1 MFVRA
6 SRPVWICAA
15 IVVLAIVFSLILG
28 SDFVGALIL
37 GLAFGSVFALL
48 ALGLVLTYRTTGVF
62 NLAFGPLAF
71 FISAVYYDT
80 HITHH
85 WPMYLALVWSV
96 LIVAPLTGL
105 LFDRLLFRF
114 LRSASE
120 TAKLVSVLGL
130 FVAVPQIVYLW
141 FGFQSKSGAVG
152 IVPHGDVAYSP
163 IHNVFVSRDDIALIV
178 TAFLVF
184 LGLTL
189 VLRYTAIGLRMR
201 AVVESSRLTELAGV
215 NADRVSMTS
224 WMLASTLAGL
234 AGVLLTPKFAGQ
246 VSYPYYEELVIAAIA
261 AAVFAGLTNI
271 PLAYVGGL
279 ALGVLQQLLSRY
291 LPTNNLFATTL
302 KPALPFVVGFAVLVI
317 SPTVARRRAVTDPL
331 AGVDP
336 PPPAPASTERSAAL
350 TNATRIAAIVFF
362 VIAGVYVFGHSS
374 AYVLDLTE
382 QTVILT
388 VIFLSITVI
397 VGFAG
402 QVSLCQAAF
411 AAVGG
416 AATAQLAANAGV
428 SVLLAMVL
436 GAAAAAL
443 MGGILA
449 IPLLRLGGI
458 FFSLATLAF
467 AFFFDTVIL
476 QLGWV
481 GGGTAAVSVPRPTL
495 AGIDF
500 SRSNKNF
507 LVLTLI
513 VFVITSLVVIWV
525 RNGTTGRYLDAMR
538 GSEVAAASIG
548 INRNRVR
555 IVAFALSAAI
565 AGLGGGL
572 YAMYYQS
579 GNSTSLQT
587 SFIPEYGL
595 VWIVLVVT
603 LGPRTVEG
611 AINAAI
617 GYVFF
622 QNIVLPTWLPWIFNN
637 VQLWLN
643 RTVHLTAPWANG
655 YHEWYHLHGLPAG
668 LVPIFF
674 GIGAFTYAKHPE
686 GILEFQK
693 RRSLGRVQKGID
705 RFSKGDK
712 DGTAPAVPVA
722 PTDTPVAA
730 AGGNA

>member
-1 MFVRA
+1 V
-6 SRPVWICAA
+6 
-15 IVVLAIVFSLILG
+15 

-37 GLAFGSVFALL
+37 GLSFGSVFALL
-48 ALGLVLTYRTTGVF
+48 SLGLVLTYRTTGVF

-71 FISAVYYDT
+71 FIAAVYYDT

-85 WPMYLALVWSV
+85 WPMYLALAFSV
-96 LIVAPLTGL
+96 LFVAPLTGL
-105 LFDRLLFRF
+105 IFDRALFRY
-114 LRSASE
+114 LRTASE

-141 FGFQSKSGAVG
+141 FGFQSRSGAVG

-163 IHNVFVSRDDIALIV
+163 IHNVFISRDDIALIV
-178 TAFLVF
+178 CAFAVF
-184 LGLTL
+184 MGLTF
-189 VLRYTAIGLRMR
+189 VLRYTALGLRMR
-201 AVVESSRLTELAGV
+201 AVVESARLTELAGV
-215 NADRVSMTS
+215 NADRVSMIS

-246 VSYPYYEELVIAAIA
+246 VTYPYYEQLVVAAIA
-261 AAVFAGLTNI
+261 AAVVAGLSSI
-271 PLAYVGGL
+271 PLAYAGGL
-279 ALGVLQQLLSRY
+279 ALGVLQQMLSRY

-302 KPALPFVVGFAVLVI
+302 KPALPFVVGFAVLVL
-317 SPTVARRRAVTDPL
+317 SPQIARRRAVTDPL

-336 PPPAPASTERSAAL
+336 PPPAPAHASRSAAL
-350 TNATRIAAIVFF
+350 TNMTRIAAVVFF
-362 VIAGVYVFGHSS
+362 VVCGVYIFGHSS
-374 AYVLDLTE
+374 DYVLDLT
-382 QTVILT
+382 QQAVILT

-397 VGFAG
+397 TGFAG

-416 AATAQLAANAGV
+416 AATAQLAAQAGV

-436 GAAAAAL
+436 GALVAAVMGAAL
-443 MGGILA
+443 AL
-449 IPLLRLGGI
+449 PLLRLGGI

-481 GGGTAAVSVPRPTL
+481 GGGTSNVAVPRPTL
-495 AGIDF
+495 LGIDF
-500 SRSNKNF
+500 SQSNKNF
-507 LVLTLI
+507 LALT
-513 VFVITSLVVIWV
+513 VVILLLTSLVVIWV
-525 RNGTTGRYLDAMR
+525 RSGTTGRYLDAMR
-538 GSEVAAASIG
+538 GSEIAAASVG
-548 INRNRVR
+548 INRNRAR

-572 YAMYYQS
+572 YVMYSQS
-579 GNSTSLQT
+579 GNSTTLQT
-587 SFIPEYGL
+587 QFIPEYGL

-603 LGPRTVEG
+603 LGPRSVEG

-617 GYVFF
+617 GFVFF
-622 QNIVLPTWLPWIFNN
+622 QNIVLPTWLPWAFNN
-637 VQLWLN
+637 VQLWII
-643 RTVHLTAPWANG
+643 RIIHLHSPAGVG

-693 RRSLGRVQKGID
+693 RRSLGRVQRLFD
-705 RFSKGDK
+705 RFSKGD
-712 DGTAPAVPVA
+712 GSGGAAEVAVA
-722 PTDTPVAA
+722 PSETPVTAS
-730 AGGNA
+730 AGGQA

>member
-1 MFVRA
+1 VVA
-6 SRPVWICAA
+6 T
-15 IVVLAIVFSLILG
+15 IVLSLVLG

-71 FISAVYYDT
+71 FIAAVYYDT

-105 LFDRLLFRF
+105 AFDRLLFRY

-178 TAFLVF
+178 SAFLVF

-201 AVVESSRLTELAGV
+201 AVVESARLTELAGV

-246 VSYPYYEELVIAAIA
+246 VTYPYYEQLVIAAIA
-261 AAVFAGLTNI
+261 AAVLAGLTNI
-271 PLAYVGGL
+271 PLAYAGGL

-317 SPTVARRRAVTDPL
+317 SPVVAKRRAVTDPL

-336 PPPAPASTERSAAL
+336 PPPAPASMNRSAAL
-350 TNATRIAAIVFF
+350 TNATRIAAVVFF
-362 VIAGVYVFGHSS
+362 VVAGIYVFGHSS
-374 AYVLDLTE
+374 DYVLDLTE

-397 VGFAG
+397 TGFAG

-416 AATAQLAANAGV
+416 AATAQFAANAGM

-436 GAAAAAL
+436 GAAVAGL
-443 MGGILA
+443 MGAVLA

-481 GGGTAAVSVPRPTL
+481 GGGTAAVTVPRPTL
-495 AGIDF
+495 LGIDF
-500 SRSNKNF
+500 SHSNKNF
-507 LVLTLI
+507 LALTLV

-548 INRNRVR
+548 INRNRAR

-572 YAMYYQS
+572 FVMYYQS

-587 SFIPEYGL
+587 TFIPEYGL

-643 RTVHLTAPWANG
+643 RTIHLTAPWANG

-705 RFSKGDK
+705 RFSKGGK
-712 DGTAPAVPVA
+712 DGTTGTAAEVPVSPA
-722 PTDTPVAA
+722 DAPVAA